1 MFRAALAR
9 REGGRGE
16 EGVRRG
22 GRRGGREEGEGEGV
36 RREVRM
42 GRVLAFSPS
51 DVLTWKHQCRV
62 SRITS

>member
-9 REGGRGE
+9 REGG
-16 EGVRRG
+16 
-22 GRRGGREEGEGEGV
+22 GRRGGREEGEGEEGEGEEGV

>member
-1 MFRAALAR
+1 MFLAALAR
-9 REGGRGE
+9 REGG
-16 EGVRRG
+16 
-22 GRRGGREEGEGEGV
+22 GRRGGGEGGGEGEGEEGEGV

-62 SRITS
+62 

>member
-1 MFRAALAR
+1 MFCAALAR
-9 REGGRGE
+9 REGG
-16 EGVRRG
+16 
-22 GRRGGREEGEGEGV
+22 GRREEGEGEEEGEGV